1 MGINSFPNRLSIHKI
16 CGVRNI
22 MLNRITRL
30 SLTSTFLAA
39 NVALLSATWV
49 RDSAQAE
56 TSKKA
61 NESNASS
68 LVKAI
73 ANDPIL
79 SRSQT
84 QVLPTTTSEESALVQ
99 RLNQDLNETL
109 SSDKSAQN
117 NVTSVSQLR
126 DVRPTDWAFT
136 ALQSL
141 VERYGCIAGYPDRT
155 FRGNQATSRYEFAAG
170 LNACLDKINEIIST
184 GLADKVSKDDL
195 ATLQKLQEEFAA
207 ELATLRGR
215 VDALEAKTAKLESQ
229 QFSTTTKLFGQAIFG
244 LQGRFNN
251 SPSVFG
257 VKTPDT
263 GTNLTFGG
271 NVQLSLLTE
280 FTPRSVLLT
289 GISIGNISTAA
300 TGNSGFNNT
309 FTRLG
314 YESLTG
320 ETGNTV
326 VISDLT
332 YRALVADNFAVI
344 AGPVGV
350 SPVSVFRGPDRYQ
363 SAGQGAISLFAQR
376 NPILNLGST
385 TGGVGFDWQIA
396 KRTSL
401 QGVYSAGTPQTAT
414 GNGGLFGGNYTL
426 GAQFLF
432 APVEPVD
439 VALYYLRS
447 YTNNSTVPQ
456 YGRLLTGVG
465 DDIVA
470 INALG
475 GPLPVNTDAFGST
488 VNWRITPKLNLGGW
502 VGFTTS
508 TVSGLTGS
516 VQTFNWMSYLTFPDL
531 FKDGNLGGIYVGQLP
546 RITGSDLSN
555 NSNVPDYLNNPV
567 ALTSGSASGSQTAAT
582 THVELF
588 YRHRLS
594 NNISI
599 TPGLIFLFN
608 TGNRVG
614 SDTVTIGVLRTTFT
628 F

>member
-1 MGINSFPNRLSIHKI
+1 
-16 CGVRNI
+16 

-39 NVALLSATWV
+39 NVALLSITSG
-49 RDSAQAE
+49 RDAAQAE
-56 TSKKA
+56 TAPSQKA
-61 NESNASS
+61 NELSNASS

-73 ANDPIL
+73 TNDPIS

-84 QVLPTTTSEESALVQ
+84 QVIPAPASDESALVQ
-99 RLNQDLNETL
+99 RLNQELNETL

-195 ATLQKLQEEFAA
+195 TTLQKLQEEFAA

-271 NVQLSLLTE
+271 SVQLNLLTE

-332 YRALVADNFAVI
+332 YRALVANNLAVI

-401 QGVYSAGTPQTAT
+401 QGVYSAGTPQTAN

-567 ALTSGSASGSQTAAT
+567 ALTSGAASGSQTAAT